1 MEPTSKCES
10 FTLQEIPK
18 QDFHK
23 LKQDVLVYPYAAWI
37 AD

>member
-1 MEPTSKCES
+1 MELIIKCES

-18 QDFHK
+18 QDFHR
-23 LKQDVLVYPYAAWI
+23 LNQDVLVCPYAAWI